1 MPPMTARIQD
11 LRDELVRNM
20 PIQKAAD
27 RAKLAGEYITTVLIQ
42 YLTFKARMVRVRPRT
57 VVIWPEV
64 AASPHYAVHKV
75 DVERLKAEFEAGT
88 DMNAALSSLVRRN
101 VYAGDLPTKTA
112 GMTNEDWVKKA
123 WRGKDRVR
131 VLYDVHHLH
140 LGARQADGSVARS
153 GPLLFVGIAPDQAFF
168 LALGDHDSFDDGTI
182 SKMMWDAL
190 EAGPTAAGGGAYLP
204 PGGGVTL
211 GGTKAPDTLEAIRI
225 VKVLEE
231 IDRQLD
237 EQNAADVSIH
247 LDYDDIVLKDSAGT
261 EIQRIAGRM

>member
-20 PIQKAAD
+20 LIQKAAD

-123 WRGKDRVR
+123 WRGKDR
-131 VLYDVHHLH
+131 

-153 GPLLFVGIAPDQAFF
+153 GLLLFVGIAPDQAFF
-168 LALGDHDSFDDGTI
+168 LALGDHDGFDDGTI

-190 EAGPTAAGGGAYLP
+190 EAGATAAGGGAYLP

-211 GGTKAPDTLEAIRI
+211 GGTKGSDTLEAI
-225 VKVLEE
+225 
-231 IDRQLD
+231 
-237 EQNAADVSIH
+237 
-247 LDYDDIVLKDSAGT
+247 
-261 EIQRIAGRM
+261 